1 MVQDDKAWTD
11 LDRIRAMVARL
22 EQRCSDGKATIEEME
37 ELKLAIEKC
46 RFLEEEAMRKWK
58 QCFGS

>member
-1 MVQDDKAWTD
+1 
-11 LDRIRAMVARL
+11 MVARL